1 MKRIEYIAPVQSMS
15 GNLSG
20 RQDIVYSVDGDKAYE
35 LGEGVFSAIGYQPR
49 LIAQYRRADG
59 RAYFIVRTKNT
70 SNCSAVARRNWA
82 VSGATFA
89 IIGAIMRA
97 KGTAIYTSI
106 RNAYT
111 SAGAAHTFRAWC
123 TQIVR
128 SAIAAGSEV
137 ITFAEGV
144 TVNNPYVAATQTEGV
159 EISAEII
166 SKFSDIL

>member
-1 MKRIEYIAPVQSMS
+1 MKRIEYIAPVQAMS

-20 RQDIVYSVDGDKAYE
+20 RQDIVYSVDGDKAYA
-35 LGEGVFSAIGYQPR
+35 LGEGTFSAIGYQPR

-70 SNCSAVARRNWA
+70 SNCSVAARRNWA
-82 VSGATFA
+82 ISGATFA

-97 KGTAIYTSI
+97 KDTAIYTSI
-106 RNAYT
+106 RQAYARV
-111 SAGAAHTFRAWC
+111 SCANTFRAWC
-123 TQIVR
+123 TLIVR
-128 SAIAAGSEV
+128 TAIAAGNEV

-144 TVNNPYVAATQTEGV
+144 TVNNPFVAATQTEGV
-159 EISAEII
+159 EISTEII